1 MSAHTIRSLPSRNRE
16 SPRAPC
22 RDHDRTKPAAPV
34 RSHRPR
40 DWSGRERQHGR
51 TSGAGHGS
59 SGEGHRRECRSRR
72 KSRRAT
78 TKIQGGEE
86 ETVGRKIGGHEGW
99 LMTPLGLMS
108 QPTQCPHIGLAG
120 GSAPSTPAQRY
131 GARCAGADP
140 PSMRGR
146 RVACRRDDERRA
158 ILRRPGAHGRPRPPR
173 RYAPPP
179 FRPYG

>member
-78 TKIQGGEE
+78 TKIQAVKRRLSDARSED
-86 ETVGRKIGGHEGW
+86 T
-99 LMTPLGLMS
+99 
-108 QPTQCPHIGLAG
+108 TQCPHIGLAG

-158 ILRRPGAHGRPRPPR
+158 IPRRPGAHGRPRPPR